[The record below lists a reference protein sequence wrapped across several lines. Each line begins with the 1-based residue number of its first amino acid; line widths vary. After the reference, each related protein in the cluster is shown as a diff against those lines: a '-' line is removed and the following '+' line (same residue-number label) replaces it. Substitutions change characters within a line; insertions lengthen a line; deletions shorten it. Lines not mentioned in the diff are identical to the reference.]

1 MVFWTG
7 ILAGG
12 LFAWFAIRIGFYE
25 MWAMLFNIVISI
37 YIAVFLTPVIIDII
51 PAAGDTSYGNALTMA
66 TAAIGVFLILYVI
79 TYLFLTGQFKVS
91 FPRIFE
97 TLGAGVL
104 GFLAGFLI
112 WSFAALLIWT
122 TPVSQNTFLK
132 NTGFGGRIRQ
142 TSVPYISRWC
152 NLVHSIVSS
161 PENEI
166 TSEQIIN
173 QMLNSAESNAKDKI
187 PEEVEPDMPIAP
199 DDADTNIRVK
209 TRPAPP
215 PDSNSEGI

>member
-37 YIAVFLTPVIIDII
+37 YVAVFLTPVIIDII

-112 WSFAALLIWT
+112 WSFAAVLIWA
-122 TPVSQNTFLK
+122 TPVSQHTFVK
-132 NTGFGGRIRQ
+132 NAGFGGRIRQ
-142 TSVPYISRWC
+142 TSVPYISWWC
-152 NLVHSIVSS
+152 NLVHSIGSS

-173 QMLNSAESNAKDKI
+173 QMLKTAELNVLDKI
-187 PEEVEPDMPIAP
+187 SEEVEPDKPIES
-199 DDADTNIRVK
+199 DDADTDIRIK
-209 TRPAPP
+209 NRPAPP
-215 PDSNSEGI
+215 PDSNSEDI

>member
-25 MWAMLFNIVISI
+25 MWAMLFNIIISI

-51 PAAGDTSYGNALTMA
+51 PAAGDTSYGNALTMV

-91 FPRIFE
+91 FPRIFD
-97 TLGAGVL
+97 TLGTSVL

-112 WSFAALLIWT
+112 WSFAAALICA
-122 TPVSQNTFLK
+122 TPAS
-132 NTGFGGRIRQ
+132 
-142 TSVPYISRWC
+142 
-152 NLVHSIVSS
+152 
-161 PENEI
+161 
-166 TSEQIIN
+166 
-173 QMLNSAESNAKDKI
+173 
-187 PEEVEPDMPIAP
+187 
-199 DDADTNIRVK
+199 
-209 TRPAPP
+209 
-215 PDSNSEGI
+215 

>member
-25 MWAMLFNIVISI
+25 MWAMLFNIIISI

-51 PAAGDTSYGNALTMA
+51 PAAGDTSYGNALTMV

-97 TLGAGVL
+97 TLGTGVL

-112 WSFAALLIWT
+112 WSFAAVLIWA
-122 TPVSQNTFLK
+122 TPASQNTFVK
-132 NTGFGGRIRQ
+132 NAGFGGRIRQ
-142 TSVPYISRWC
+142 TNVPYISWWC

-173 QMLNSAESNAKDKI
+173 QMLNSAESNILDKM
-187 PEEVEPDMPIAP
+187 PEKVETEKPIEP
-199 DDADTNIRVK
+199 DDADTDIGTK